1 MNRSPA
7 PRRAAGPAR
16 RQRGGFLLGFIVG
29 GVLGVLVALAV
40 ALYVNKVPIP
50 FVDKVPHRSA
60 QQDAAEAERNR
71 NWDPNGPL
79 SGKPAVRPPGAASP
93 GPGAGPAPSTS
104 PAAALPAAPA
114 QAAASAPPAA
124 AADTG
129 PVQFFVQ
136 VGAFAKPEDA
146 EQQRAKL
153 AILGY
158 EARVSARDQ
167 AGRTMHRV
175 RLGPFDRRADA
186 EIRRDGLAEQG
197 FEAAL
202 VRVQPAS
209 P

>member
-1 MNRSPA
+1 MSRSPA
-7 PRRAAGPAR
+7 SRRAAGPAR

-79 SGKPAVRPPGAASP
+79 SGKPAVRPP
-93 GPGAGPAPSTS
+93 
-104 PAAALPAAPA
+104 PAADPAAPA
-114 QAAASAPPAA
+114 PAPAPAPVPAAPQGQAPAHAAAPAS
-124 AADTG
+124 AADSG

-136 VGAFAKPEDA
+136 VGAFVKPEDA

-158 EARVSARDQ
+158 EARVSAREQ
-167 AGRTMHRV
+167 GGRTMHRV
-175 RLGPFDRRADA
+175 RLGPFDRRGEA
-186 EIRRDGLAEQG
+186 EIRRDNLAEQG

-202 VRVQPAS
+202 VRVQPAA

>member
-1 MNRSPA
+1 MSPPSVRRRPAA
-7 PRRAAGPAR
+7 PVR

-29 GVLGVLVALAV
+29 GVVGVLVALAV

-79 SGKPAVRPPGAASP
+79 SGKPAVRPPAA
-93 GPGAGPAPSTS
+93 PAPADPV
-104 PAAALPAAPA
+104 PAAAPAAQPVPA
-114 QAAASAPPAA
+114 PAPATPPAPPAPAASA
-124 AADTG
+124 AADSG

-136 VGAFAKPEDA
+136 VGAFVKPEDA

-158 EARVSARDQ
+158 EARVSAREQ
-167 AGRTMHRV
+167 GGRTMHRV
-175 RLGPFDRRADA
+175 RLGPFDRRGDA
-186 EIRRDGLAEQG
+186 EIRRDNLAEQG

-202 VRVQPAS
+202 VRVQPA